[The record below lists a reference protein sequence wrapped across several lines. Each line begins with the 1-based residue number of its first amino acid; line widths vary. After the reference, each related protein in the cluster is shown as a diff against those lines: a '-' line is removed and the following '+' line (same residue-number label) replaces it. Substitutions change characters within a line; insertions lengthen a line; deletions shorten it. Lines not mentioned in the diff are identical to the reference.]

1 MEINGDIPMP
11 TSTVVADPELMS
23 DLEEV
28 IEESSRTVEAKSSN
42 SDEESKSSNNKI
54 PVVEK
59 NYRYVKIGLF
69 YYMSEIV
76 KPYVKAISINKDL
89 FDSNPIDIYSL
100 DMGITTFNLDTTIG
114 QIQFNEAL
122 EKKHIKPIES
132 QKEPSSNE
140 LFKIDTSKF
149 IERYSLKKELSG
161 GSNDIVDRQTSDT
174 KSTSSDSIVIENR
187 ADNGLNSNIDR
198 PVGESKTMEESKP
211 VETNNIKK
219 ITIVTDGKKAPRQP
233 LDNYKEG
240 DMDSLIVEDVLSSGP
255 QEKKT
260 DDIGYRVD
268 NYYVYG
274 NYKYDLENIRNKLG
288 KEHTKV
294 FLNKLSTLDIDTY
307 LDPSSINPIVDKK
320 EIQTNMEIYGNRHNV

>member
-11 TSTVVADPELMS
+11 TSKVVADPELMS
-23 DLEEV
+23 DLEEI
-28 IEESSRTVEAKSSN
+28 IEESSRSIETASSSEEETKSS
-42 SDEESKSSNNKI
+42 DTHTQ
-54 PVVEK
+54 VVEK

-76 KPYVKAISINKDL
+76 KPYVKAIHLAYSINKDL
-89 FDSNPIDIYSL
+89 FDNNPIDIYSL
-100 DMGITTFNLDTTIG
+100 DKDITTFNLDTTIG

-122 EKKHIKPIES
+122 EKKHIKPTES
-132 QKEPSSNE
+132 KKEQVSNE
-140 LFKIDTSKF
+140 LFNIDSSKF
-149 IERYSLKKELSG
+149 IERYSPKKELSG
-161 GSNDIVDRQTSDT
+161 GSNEIEKPTSDT

-187 ADNGLNSNIDR
+187 ADTRLNNNIDK
-198 PVGESKTMEESKP
+198 GLEEPKP

-233 LDNYKEG
+233 LDDYREG

-255 QEKKT
+255 QEKKAN
-260 DDIGYRVD
+260 DIGYRVD
-268 NYYVYG
+268 NYYIYG
-274 NYKYDLENIRNKLG
+274 NYKYDLENIENKLG
-288 KEHTKV
+288 KEHTKL

-307 LDPSSINPIVDKK
+307 LDPSSIKPIVDKK